1 MAYSLEVKYY
11 NTFWLKNVTTPL
23 LKTGSSDTGKVLDV
37 FPSVYPGNQY
47 LNYDI
52 NGFPNFAG
60 DDSNQYDPYSNV
72 HPIPNNS
79 WDKLNGSNWIIEE
92 SRIRGG
98 FNNASVDLGVRAY
111 LMEES
116 NSVRYRNNALV
127 YSGVFNSRTNI
138 NRTNVFSV
146 SEDITKAVDPHN
158 GSIQLIYAMDN
169 NLTIFQENKVSTALI
184 DKDAIYSAEG
194 TPINTTS
201 NVVIGQVT
209 PYTGEYGISR
219 NPESFASFGFRRY
232 FSDKDRSA
240 ILRLS
245 RDGITE
251 ISQYGMKD
259 YFRDELAKL
268 NDKKQLYSSE
278 FVINT
283 LPNPTS
289 FIYANQQ
296 PQLFSYGAG
305 NEPTFPTRLGSWV
318 AISQI
323 AASAAGKGQTPLIDD
338 SSLIVGS
345 LIQINVTNTK
355 DINDESP
362 ANGSW
367 QNTNCYVT
375 ANGSVGV
382 QDISGSPP
390 YSQPTILN
398 CVFHSNSS
406 AISPLKI
413 PYDPNDEIFPRMR
426 FVYFEKDKVEGAFD
440 NYKDNYI
447 LSIQQHSGSKTIDE
461 TGDYYSTL
469 TFKENVQGWT
479 TFYTFRPDLMFSL
492 KNNFYSTK
500 DGSLYLHYSPSVK
513 ANLFYDVLNESSIT
527 FIFNPKPS
535 INKNFKTINYEGS
548 SGWQVDSFVSD
559 SYAVLPNIDSKLDVA
574 NNVKSY
580 EEGAYI
586 ENGITYRAGF
596 TIKENKYYANLINN
610 SPPLSGEVVFG
621 QAMTGIKGYYATVKL
636 STDETTAPGGIK
648 ELFAVSSEFVISSQ

>member
-11 NTFWLKNVTTPL
+11 NAFWLKNVTTPL
-23 LKTGSSDTGKVLDV
+23 LKTGSSSTGEVLDV
-37 FPSVYPGNQY
+37 FPSVYPGN
-47 LNYDI
+47 
-52 NGFPNFAG
+52 PNFNYKINSWVNFTGNAS
-60 DDSNQYDPYSNV
+60 DREDPFSNAYESA
-72 HPIPNNS
+72 NNS
-79 WDKLNGSNWIIEE
+79 WDKTNGSNWVIEE

-194 TPINTTS
+194 TPVQTTS

-232 FSDKDRSA
+232 FADKDRSA

-278 FVINT
+278 FNIST
-283 LPNPTS
+283 LAPTG

-296 PQLFSYGAG
+296 PQVFP
-305 NEPTFPTRLGSWV
+305 PTAATTPTNPTRFGSWI
-318 AISQI
+318 AISDLAQ
-323 AASAAGKGQTPLIDD
+323 ASFIPVIDD
-338 SSLIVGS
+338 SSLLIGS
-345 LIQINVTNTK
+345 LIQINVSNTK
-355 DINDESP
+355 IPTDNSS

-367 QNTNCYVT
+367 KNTNCYVT
-375 ANGSVGV
+375 ATGV
-382 QDISGSPP
+382 VS
-390 YSQPTILN
+390 SQAIIGGLAGAVVN
-398 CVFHSNSS
+398 NFCVFHDNLA
-406 AISPLKI
+406 AIDVKI
-413 PYDPNDEIFPRMR
+413 PYVAAKVIYPRIR
-426 FVYFEKDKVEGAFD
+426 FVYFEKDKIEGSFD

-461 TGDYYSTL
+461 TSDYYSTL

-479 TFYTFRPDLMFSL
+479 TFYSFRPDLMFSL

-500 DGSLYLHYSPSVK
+500 DGSLYLHYSPSVS
-513 ANLFYDVLNESSIT
+513 ANNFYGVSYKSSIT

-535 INKNFKTINYEGS
+535 TNKNFKTINYEGS

-559 SYAVLPNIDSKLDVA
+559 AYAVTPNVNQDLDVT
-574 NNVKSY
+574 NPVKSY

-596 TIKENKYYANLINN
+596 TIKENKYYANLVNN
-610 SPPLSGEVVFG
+610 SPPLDGEVVFG
-621 QAMTGIKGYYATVKL
+621 QAMTGVKGYYATVKL
-636 STDETTAPGGIK
+636 STDDTTAPGGIK